1 MSRSSLALSNLRGY
15 AIVMVVAFHAF
26 IAYLGSQPASPL
38 PFDEPPFGW
47 RANPIVD
54 SARWFGFDLFCAF
67 QYIYLMHLLFF
78 LSGLFVWPS
87 LSRKGARTFLYD
99 RLVRIGVPFAVGLY
113 VLMPLSYYPV
123 YRVTAVDASW
133 SAFWSHWTAL
143 PFWPSGPMWF
153 LWVLLLF
160 NVAAAAL
167 FWLAPHAGE
176 VLGRLSGNAGLY
188 PGRFFLALVSISAV
202 AYLPLSAVFAPWEW
216 AQFGP
221 FALQPSLAPQYAIY
235 FFAGLGIG
243 AFGLERGLL
252 EPDGMLAQRCW
263 RWLAG
268 TGAAFLL
275 WIVPTALIV
284 NGTSLPGLQILADLG
299 FLLCAPSACFAL
311 VGLFLHTTRRHRPVL
326 ESLADNTYGIYL
338 VHYVFVLWLQY
349 FLLGV
354 ALFAVAKAAIVFTGA
369 LALSWATSAAVCRL
383 PIGARLM
390 GRKPRELVRARG
402 RRQPVIA
409 GLDPAIHPLRKKSSY
424 DGDGPAGQARG

>member
-1 MSRSSLALSNLRGY
+1 MTRSSLALSNLRGY

-26 IAYLGSQPASPL
+26 IAYLGSQPAAPL

-99 RLVRIGVPFAVGLY
+99 RLVRLGVPFAVGLY

-143 PFWPSGPMWF
+143 PFWPSGPIWF

-160 NVAAAAL
+160 NLAAAAL
-167 FWLAPHAGE
+167 FWLYPRAGE
-176 VLGRLSGNAGLY
+176 ALGRLSESAGTR
-188 PGRFFLALVSISAV
+188 PGRIFLVLVAVSAV
-202 AYLPLSAVFAPWEW
+202 AYLPLSALFAPWEW

-311 VGLFLHTTRRHRPVL
+311 VGLFLRTTRRHRPVL

-349 FLLGV
+349 LLLGV

-369 LALSWATSAAVCRL
+369 LALSWATTAAVCRL

-390 GRKPRELVRARG
+390 GRKPRELVRARSW
-402 RRQPVIA
+402 RQPVIA
-409 GLDPAIHPLRKKSSY
+409 RLDPAIQPLRKKSSY
-424 DGDGPAGQARG
+424 EGDGPAGQARG